1 MYVTLHNPN
10 FSVLFSYLFFI
21 LSFFFDLTFLCCL
34 CWLIYQQTPA
44 QPLFKGTPQF
54 KGHLPWSQRCPLNR
68 GSTVL
73 ILQYYITYRCMFT
86 DQYCILVY
94 THLVILVIQ
103 AIWLVS
109 FLGLWHIIFTALG
122 SEYKAE
128 ETTVINWVFCQSF
141 IVKPFWKYTNIQVLI
156 TLKARNDFMVFKQ
169 RDLLWRSLL

>member
-109 FLGLWHIIFTALG
+109 YLGLWRYIHCAAVNIKQNKIAFVNFGVLPKFHSKAFLEIH
-122 SEYKAE
+122 EYPSAD
-128 ETTVINWVFCQSF
+128 
-141 IVKPFWKYTNIQVLI
+141 
-156 TLKARNDFMVFKQ
+156 DFEGKKRLHGV
-169 RDLLWRSLL
+169 